1 VRGVDVWLNT
11 PRKPWEACGTSGM
24 KVLVNGGLNVSEL
37 DGWWAEGYGAG
48 VGWAIGDGELT
59 AEPAQDHADAGRL
72 YAVLEQ
78 DVVPEFYT
86 RDARGIP
93 VAWTARMRASMSSLT
108 WRFSSNRMLRDYLE
122 RLYLP
127 MIPLL
132 RERTT
137 DGALA
142 CRELQRW
149 HSALERAW
157 HTVHFGNVSARND
170 AGQQRVTAQVYLG
183 DVDPNSVRVELYADP
198 RRPDEQTVVPMSRGN
213 PIPGAVNAANY
224 EASVP
229 SDRPVA
235 DYTPRIVPFH
245 RLARI
250 PAESPLVCWQR

>member
-1 VRGVDVWLNT
+1 
-11 PRKPWEACGTSGM
+11 M
-24 KVLVNGGLNVSEL
+24 KVLVNGGLNLSEL
-37 DGWWAEGYGAG
+37 DGWWAEGYRAG

-59 AEPAQDHADAGRL
+59 PEPAQDEADAAKL
-72 YAVLEQ
+72 YAVLER

-93 VAWTARMRASMSSLT
+93 VAWVARMRASMSSLT

-132 RERTT
+132 RERTQ
-137 DGALA
+137 DGALRG
-142 CRELQRW
+142 RELQRW

-157 HTVHFGNVSARND
+157 HTVHFGNVSTRDD
-170 AGQQRVTAQVYLG
+170 AGHRIVTAQVYLG
-183 DVDPNSVRVELYADP
+183 DVDPDSVRVELYADP
-198 RRPDEQTVVPMSRGN
+198 RSADEQAVALPMSRGT
-213 PIPGAVNAANY
+213 PIPGAVNGAMY

-229 SDRPVA
+229 SDRPVT

-245 RLARI
+245 RLARV
-250 PAESPLVCWQR
+250 PAESPLICWQR